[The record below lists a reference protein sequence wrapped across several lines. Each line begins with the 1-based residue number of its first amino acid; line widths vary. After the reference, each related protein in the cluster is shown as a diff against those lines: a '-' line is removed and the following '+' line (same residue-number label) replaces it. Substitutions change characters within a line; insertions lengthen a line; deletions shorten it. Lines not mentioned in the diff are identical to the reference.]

1 MPEENPNLDIPL
13 EEEKISGT
21 DGKSELS
28 LEEIETEIARRDEE
42 RKFEDKKDKDPNT
55 LDPLEID
62 PKDKPPVEEVIETQ
76 PDPRFKDKTVEELQK
91 MYLNV
96 EKLQKTQTDELGT
109 LRKENKNF
117 KDLELKNKSLNLK
130 EIEKKIMPEVLSW
143 TPEERTEWFKL
154 FNNEPEKAIAQVVN
168 KVVEPVVETIATTN
182 NEREVDRLTKLHK
195 NDVVPY
201 VVKHIDAL
209 IAANEGWWE
218 QYGTR
223 IFEHAYETFRNSNF
237 DKYAVVRQEKTKTKE
252 SEETVVEDD
261 IKNQTFVE
269 GQKPTKIIQGKKE
282 LTIEQIRD
290 AEPDESMTAIE
301 KELLRRGVKVDK

>member
-21 DGKSELS
+21 DGKSKLS

-143 TPEERTEWFKL
+143 TPEERAEWFKL
-154 FNNEPEKAIAQVVN
+154 FNNEPERAMAQVVN
-168 KVVEPVVETIATTN
+168 KVIEPVVRTIAVSS
-182 NEREVDRLTKLHK
+182 NEKEVDRLTKLHE

-201 VVKHIDAL
+201 IEKHINAL
-209 IAANEGWWE
+209 IAANEGWWK
-218 QYGTR
+218 QYGTG
-223 IFEHAYETFRNSNF
+223 IFKHAYETFRNSNF
-237 DKYAVVRQEKTKTKE
+237 DKYAAVRDKKTKTKE

>member
-21 DGKSELS
+21 DGKSKLS

-168 KVVEPVVETIATTN
+168 KVVEPVVEAAARGRFRHRGGPAWRALHRRDRQDRQDQP
-182 NEREVDRLTKLHK
+182 ERLDHPGR
-195 NDVVPY
+195 
-201 VVKHIDAL
+201 
-209 IAANEGWWE
+209 
-218 QYGTR
+218 
-223 IFEHAYETFRNSNF
+223 
-237 DKYAVVRQEKTKTKE
+237 
-252 SEETVVEDD
+252 
-261 IKNQTFVE
+261 
-269 GQKPTKIIQGKKE
+269 
-282 LTIEQIRD
+282 
-290 AEPDESMTAIE
+290 
-301 KELLRRGVKVDK
+301 LRRGRSAGLAENARRDRRQRSAARRP